1 MNDDRYCRRRRMTK
15 SYDRGEAALA
25 SRRRRLIRSCSLGR
39 ILSSAWLFIYL
50 IVMSL

>member
-1 MNDDRYCRRRRMTK
+1 MNDDRYCRTADDK

-39 ILSSAWLFIYL
+39 ILSSAWVFIY
-50 IVMSL
+50 MSL